1 VRSFSP
7 QTCLSPI
14 LLIFCAMDSGAAQD
28 AVDIAIDQIGKPY
41 TWGADG
47 PDEFD
52 CSGLT
57 EFAYNQTGIAI
68 PRQALDQ
75 SLFGIAVT
83 GSLRRGDLL
92 FFATDDNLP
101 GTVTHV
107 GIFESGN
114 TMIHAASRAGEV
126 KRADLGHSGTLRHPE
141 HSDLSGTSRQAA

>member
-1 VRSFSP
+1 
-7 QTCLSPI
+7 
-14 LLIFCAMDSGAAQD
+14 MDSGAAQD